1 MEVDMFDPFKD
12 QKTLWPSDIIIII
25 NCILIDMGKL
35 GVKESFALKIFQSR
49 KLKNLLK
56 SLKILLSMK
65 ISILSIFP

>member
-1 MEVDMFDPFKD
+1 MFDSFKD
-12 QKTLWPSDIIIII
+12 QKTFWPKTLVKII